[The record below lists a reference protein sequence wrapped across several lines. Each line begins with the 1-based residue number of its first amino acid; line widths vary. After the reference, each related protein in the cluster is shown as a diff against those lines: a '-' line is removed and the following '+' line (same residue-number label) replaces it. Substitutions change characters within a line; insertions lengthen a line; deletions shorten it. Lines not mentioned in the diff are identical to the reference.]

1 MSPYTS
7 VSSLVRGEFI
17 RSSAVCGHTCFSDL
31 LDFGYNSIISSF
43 IPAMHSGSLL
53 YLGTVLGGVE
63 SSNTGEQK
71 MRVNMW
77 TSKY

>member
-1 MSPYTS
+1 MSVLWFEENLYVLLLS
-7 VSSLVRGEFI
+7 VD
-17 RSSAVCGHTCFSDL
+17 TCFSDL

-71 MRVNMW
+71 MHVNMW
-77 TSKY
+77 TSEY

>member
-1 MSPYTS
+1 MSVLWFEENLYVLLLS
-7 VSSLVRGEFI
+7 VD
-17 RSSAVCGHTCFSDL
+17 ACFSDL

-71 MRVNMW
+71 MHVNMW
-77 TSKY
+77 TSEY

>member
-1 MSPYTS
+1 MYQCTNLYVLLLS
-7 VSSLVRGEFI
+7 VD
-17 RSSAVCGHTCFSDL
+17 ACFSDL

-43 IPAMHSGSLL
+43 VPAMHSGSLL

-71 MRVNMW
+71 MHVNMW
-77 TSKY
+77 TSEY